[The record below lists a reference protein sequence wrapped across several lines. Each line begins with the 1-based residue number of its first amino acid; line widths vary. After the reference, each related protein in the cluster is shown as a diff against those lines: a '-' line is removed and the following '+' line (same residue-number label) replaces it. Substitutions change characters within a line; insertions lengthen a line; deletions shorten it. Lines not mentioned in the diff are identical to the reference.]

1 MSRFP
6 RNACRWQEN
15 VNRLLVLVVLLTLPI
30 FSGIA
35 AATELTISATTEN
48 FGTVIV
54 GTSQSRTI
62 TLTNTSTTNI
72 KVSHIP
78 VWGAGFSVT
87 GVTLPL
93 VLSSHEASSFQVVY
107 DPTTGAAS
115 SGGLIVIS
123 DAADSPQRV
132 TLSGTGWVPV
142 SSVVPNTYLGMVLHP
157 EVVTGQVPWP
167 TISFGAMRL
176 WATQTQWSA
185 LNPSEGTY
193 NWTQLNNWFNIAA
206 QNGKTDLIYTFGSV
220 PQWASSKPNDQT
232 CVSQVTAA
240 GSCDAP
246 SDVNPDGSGADK
258 LWQDFV
264 TALVAQSAGRIKYW
278 ELWNEPDCAW
288 EWSGTMPQMV
298 RMAKDA
304 YTIIKAADPS
314 AMVTT
319 PSSVNAGSG
328 HSIDIWLPAYLAA
341 GGGNYADIVAFHGY
355 INPALGQ
362 EPEAITKTVDQ
373 VTSSLTGALT
383 TKPIWN
389 TEGGW
394 TQNSNLPNANMEA
407 AFVAR
412 VYILQWFKG
421 VQRFYWFQ
429 YGNTSTGT
437 FWTSAGTNTAG
448 IAYGQV
454 YDWLVGANLSG
465 PCAATGTVW
474 TCPFTK
480 PGGIQ
485 AQAVWDASK
494 TCSGSTCATS
504 SYVPSSVYTKYTNL
518 AGNITSFSPGTTIQI
533 GAEPILLQNK

>member
-6 RNACRWQEN
+6 RNACRWQKN

-206 QNGKTDLIYTFGSV
+206 QNGK
-220 PQWASSKPNDQT
+220 
-232 CVSQVTAA
+232 
-240 GSCDAP
+240 
-246 SDVNPDGSGADK
+246 
-258 LWQDFV
+258 
-264 TALVAQSAGRIKYW
+264 
-278 ELWNEPDCAW
+278 
-288 EWSGTMPQMV
+288 
-298 RMAKDA
+298 
-304 YTIIKAADPS
+304 
-314 AMVTT
+314 
-319 PSSVNAGSG
+319 
-328 HSIDIWLPAYLAA
+328 
-341 GGGNYADIVAFHGY
+341 
-355 INPALGQ
+355 
-362 EPEAITKTVDQ
+362 
-373 VTSSLTGALT
+373 
-383 TKPIWN
+383 
-389 TEGGW
+389 
-394 TQNSNLPNANMEA
+394 
-407 AFVAR
+407 
-412 VYILQWFKG
+412 
-421 VQRFYWFQ
+421 
-429 YGNTSTGT
+429 
-437 FWTSAGTNTAG
+437 
-448 IAYGQV
+448 
-454 YDWLVGANLSG
+454 
-465 PCAATGTVW
+465 
-474 TCPFTK
+474 
-480 PGGIQ
+480 
-485 AQAVWDASK
+485 
-494 TCSGSTCATS
+494 
-504 SYVPSSVYTKYTNL
+504 
-518 AGNITSFSPGTTIQI
+518 
-533 GAEPILLQNK
+533 